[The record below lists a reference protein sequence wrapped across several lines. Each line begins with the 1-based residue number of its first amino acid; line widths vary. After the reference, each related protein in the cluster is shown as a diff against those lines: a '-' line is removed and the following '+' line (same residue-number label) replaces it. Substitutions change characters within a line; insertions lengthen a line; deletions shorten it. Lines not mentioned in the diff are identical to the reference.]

1 MEKRIWS
8 KPEMNEFAFA
18 ANEYV
23 AACGPSGQTYKFEC
37 NAEIEGNH
45 TDIFGQKYDNL
56 YYYSDARVNAA
67 EPAPTNWDKMTATK
81 LGKYHPCNDTH
92 DAPVSEAYYWG
103 FVDNNDDGKHDSS
116 GSLIETVIVWI
127 ERGFFGNIRDAHA
140 TKELD
145 INDWGRTPS

>member
-8 KPEMNEFAFA
+8 KPEMHEFAFA

-23 AACGPSGQTYKFEC
+23 AACGDRKSYKFEC
-37 NAEIEGNH
+37 NAEVRGNY
-45 TDIFGQKYDNL
+45 TDASGQKWDNL
-56 YYYSDARVNAA
+56 YYYSGARVNAD
-67 EPAPTNWDKMTATK
+67 EPAPTDWDKMTATK

-92 DAPVSEAYYWG
+92 KAPVSEAYYWG
-103 FVDNNDDGKHDSS
+103 FVDNDNDGKHNSS

-127 ERGFFGNIRDAHA
+127 ERGWLGYDAHA

-145 INDWGRTPS
+145 INTWGRTPS